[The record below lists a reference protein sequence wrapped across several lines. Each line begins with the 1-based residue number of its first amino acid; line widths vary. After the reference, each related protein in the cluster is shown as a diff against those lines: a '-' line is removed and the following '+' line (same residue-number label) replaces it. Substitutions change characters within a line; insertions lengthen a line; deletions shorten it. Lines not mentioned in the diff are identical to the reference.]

1 MIFDLKVIHFK
12 KVIAF
17 YKSILWTLSVLLKI
31 EISSLLHHSAAV
43 QWIFELRWD
52 RLFKGI
58 SNRST
63 FHHMIGRSMSEL
75 NPFQQHISD
84 SLKKKN
90 IILHFGII
98 SSWHHQEMKECPATK
113 LFETTTT
120 IHDFFWG
127 GGTGGTNPPPTPLGQ
142 VSGSGLF
149 LWDPLKLE
157 KNFKLSLKNAQKHV
171 WLLLRQ

>member
-1 MIFDLKVIHFK
+1 MIFDLKVVHFK

-31 EISSLLHHSAAV
+31 EISSFLHHSAAV

-120 IHDFFWG
+120 IHDFFG
-127 GGTGGTNPPPTPLGQ
+127 GRDRGDKPPSFGTGVWVWTVPP
-142 VSGSGLF
+142 
-149 LWDPLKLE
+149 WDPLKLE